1 MTRANRIAARS
12 SRNGCARG
20 AAAATRRNMVM
31 HRMDDAPRILVTDV
45 TERRTP
51 MPMPKDDL
59 QQEYVSS
66 WRTYVDS
73 LDRALQK
80 LEADI
85 QEAAEMKDVCTD
97 EWCQATEHVVDEL
110 SNALFSIS
118 EPRWSNQEDS
128 AKIKQLKRRVH
139 DLYADYRSVHS
150 QAGTV

>member
-1 MTRANRIAARS
+1 
-12 SRNGCARG
+12 
-20 AAAATRRNMVM
+20 
-31 HRMDDAPRILVTDV
+31 
-45 TERRTP
+45 

-73 LDRALQK
+73 LDQALQK

-85 QEAAEMKDVCTD
+85 QEASEMKDVCTE

-139 DLYADYRSVHS
+139 DLYADYRAVHN
-150 QAGTV
+150 QTGAA

>member
-1 MTRANRIAARS
+1 
-12 SRNGCARG
+12 
-20 AAAATRRNMVM
+20 
-31 HRMDDAPRILVTDV
+31 
-45 TERRTP
+45 

-73 LDRALQK
+73 LDQALQK

-85 QEAAEMKDVCTD
+85 QEASEMKDVCTA

-139 DLYADYRSVHS
+139 DLYADYRAVHN
-150 QAGTV
+150 QTGAA

>member
-1 MTRANRIAARS
+1 
-12 SRNGCARG
+12 
-20 AAAATRRNMVM
+20 
-31 HRMDDAPRILVTDV
+31 
-45 TERRTP
+45 

-85 QEAAEMKDVCTD
+85 QEASEMKDVCTE

-139 DLYADYRSVHS
+139 DLYADYRAVHN
-150 QAGTV
+150 QTGAA